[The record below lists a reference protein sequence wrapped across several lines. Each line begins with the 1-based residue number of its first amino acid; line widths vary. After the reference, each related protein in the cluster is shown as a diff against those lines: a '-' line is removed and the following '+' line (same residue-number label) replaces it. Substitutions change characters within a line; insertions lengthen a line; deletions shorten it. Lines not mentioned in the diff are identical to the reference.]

1 MISICMA
8 SFNGQDF
15 ILEQINSIL
24 FQLNDSDELIIVDD
38 CSLDSTIAIIES
50 INDSRIKLYRNI
62 TNQGVVGSFERAIS
76 LSLGE
81 IVFLSDQD
89 DIWVQEKVS
98 RFMRE
103 FDSFECDVVMSDC
116 VIVDKED
123 RVLYDSFF
131 KYRNTSSNFLK
142 NIYKNSYIGCN
153 MAFRRKLI
161 KYILP
166 IPNNVNMHDQW
177 IGLIGSANG
186 SVRLIEEK
194 LIRWRRHPATVTSF
208 KRGSFYKVIKDR
220 IVISIN
226 LIVRLFVL
234 LKKYNGLR

>member
-1 MISICMA
+1 
-8 SFNGQDF
+8 
-15 ILEQINSIL
+15 
-24 FQLNDSDELIIVDD
+24 
-38 CSLDSTIAIIES
+38 
-50 INDSRIKLYRNI
+50 
-62 TNQGVVGSFERAIS
+62 
-76 LSLGE
+76 
-81 IVFLSDQD
+81 
-89 DIWVQEKVS
+89 
-98 RFMRE
+98 
-103 FDSFECDVVMSDC
+103 
-116 VIVDKED
+116 
-123 RVLYDSFF
+123 
-131 KYRNTSSNFLK
+131 
-142 NIYKNSYIGCN
+142 